1 MPWNDLTQIPG
12 YLGQIGSPWGFGKN
26 IYGPPTR
33 MAAHDFGLDYSK
45 GHDPM
50 SLVRESPYNIK
61 LMPDG
66 SFQTHGLGS
75 DKDGDY
81 AKLSWSMRDR
91 SKAYPFAMSL
101 TANDLTDP
109 AKQTATN
116 ILDKVRGYDPMTGKY
131 AQEDFQSAGHGPEY
145 VKHGYAASKA
155 GREHDEGEWVR
166 EVEGTGTDQW
176 TPLPGRPDGRQL
188 PRQLNDPNTPRW
200 QEMENPVG
208 TDRNSWGTNPG
219 MDVPAPQPVDRG
231 VAPSVV
237 PNEIQTSDARTTL
250 YDQGPQSLIGDREDI
265 PTLDEAL
272 PGFVQSYNAPMMDV
286 PTPQAAV
293 RPAPALPQPTNA
305 YAAPPQM
312 AREVAPP
319 TIQAQPYASRL
330 PEVTGAPMAPEA
342 PRMPTLRDMGP
353 QQGMTAVDKYGPQSP
368 LQGGPDPHAAQR
380 AQYSPN
386 AVMQPPGLIPPLP
399 EQNALRGGMPDWA
412 NDAFEMGGGV
422 PTDPFAGDFSSI
434 FDGWF

>member
-12 YLGQIGSPWGFGKN
+12 YMGQIGSPWSFGKK
-26 IYGPPTR
+26 IYGRPSR
-33 MAAHDFGLDYSK
+33 MATHDFGLDYEK

-50 SLVRESPYNIK
+50 SLGRPSPYNIK

-66 SFQTHGLGS
+66 SFQTGGIGT
-75 DKDGDY
+75 DEKGPY
-81 AKLSWSMRDR
+81 TQLSWSMRDR

-109 AKQTATN
+109 ASQTATN
-116 ILDKVRGYDPMTGKY
+116 ILDKIRGYDPMTGKY
-131 AQEDFQSAGHGPEY
+131 EQEDFKSAGHGPEY
-145 VKHGYAASKA
+145 VKHGFSASKG
-155 GREHDEGEWVR
+155 GRHEDEGTWTR
-166 EVEGTGTDQW
+166 EVEGTGDW
-176 TPLPGRPDGRQL
+176 MPLPGRPDGRVMERM
-188 PRQLNDPNTPRW
+188 PNDPYTPRW
-200 QEMENPVG
+200 QELENPVG
-208 TDRNSWGTNPG
+208 TDSATWGTNPNMG
-219 MDVPAPQPVDRG
+219 VPAPQPVDRG
-231 VAPSVV
+231 VASSVM
-237 PNEIQTSDARTTL
+237 PNQIQTNDARTTL

-272 PGFVQSYNAPMMDV
+272 PGFIQSYDAPMMDV
-286 PTPQAAV
+286 PTPQEAV
-293 RPAPALPQPTNA
+293 RPAPALPEPTNA
-305 YAAPPQM
+305 YAVPPQM

-319 TIQAQPYASRL
+319 TIQAQPYARRL

-342 PRMPTLRDMGP
+342 PRGPTLRDIGP
-353 QQGMTAVDKYGPQSP
+353 QSSITAVDKYGPQGP

-386 AVMQPPGLIPPLP
+386 AAMQPPGLIPPLP

-412 NDAFEMGGGV
+412 DEAFEMGGGV